1 VLLPLAGVGVVA
13 ARFGLDTGL
22 STWVPSKN
30 KQLFPVNS
38 RRREMISMSPFMRRP
53 ALALCALALSASV
66 VTACGSSSDSDST
79 STPAA
84 AASATASTP
93 AADSTSGVASAAL
106 AKVQDHVSVD
116 AIGPTKPVGKP
127 IPKGKNLVYVN
138 CGAPACTNQGK
149 AFKEAAAV
157 LGWNVTEIQAQ
168 PTPQSIQA
176 AFDEVIRR
184 KPDGVASA
192 GFGSALYPRQLAELK
207 KLNIPVFSTTG
218 TDESGTNGITFEP
231 LPPKVASA
239 ATAVLADKAISDMGG
254 EGEAGSVLLGGYP
267 IVKDYTAGYTDEIKA
282 SCPKCT
288 VKQIEVQPTSIGKD
302 AASKIVNF
310 VRANPKIKTLF
321 LSYDALGSGLTA
333 AAKGAGVTMPKTYS
347 WAPDAPGIQSLQSGE
362 RTASVLMPYN
372 ELSWQLIDGFAREF
386 TGQGVADSQPLQT
399 LLVVSNDLKNTPKTG
414 DPFPS
419 SVADYQAQ
427 FKKLWGVN

>member
-1 VLLPLAGVGVVA
+1 
-13 ARFGLDTGL
+13 
-22 STWVPSKN
+22 
-30 KQLFPVNS
+30 
-38 RRREMISMSPFMRRP
+38 MMSMGSFRRRP
-53 ALALCALALSASV
+53 ALAMCALALSASLV
-66 VTACGSSSDSDST
+66 AACGSSSDST
-79 STPAA
+79 GTAA
-84 AASATASTP
+84 AGSSATASTP
-93 AADSTSGVASAAL
+93 AADSTNSVASAAL
-106 AKVQDHVSVD
+106 AKVKSHVTAD
-116 AIGPTKPVGKP
+116 AIGPTKPIGKP
-127 IPKGKNLVYVN
+127 IPKGKNLIYVN
-138 CGAPACTNQGK
+138 CGASACTNQGK

-207 KLNIPVFSTTG
+207 SLNIPVFSTTG

-239 ATAVLADKAISDMGG
+239 ATAVLADKAVSDMGG
-254 EGEAGSVLLGGYP
+254 EGEAGAVLLGGYP
-267 IVKDYTAGYTDEIKA
+267 IVKDYTEGYTNEIKA
-282 SCPKCT
+282 ACPKCT
-288 VKQIEVQPTSIGKD
+288 VKQIEIQPTSIGKD

-310 VRANPKIKTLF
+310 IRANPNIKTLF
-321 LSYDALGSGLTA
+321 LSYDALGSGLPA

-347 WAPDAPGIQSLQSGE
+347 WAPDAPGIQALQTGE
-362 RTASVLMPYN
+362 RNASVLMPYN
-372 ELSWQLIDGFAREF
+372 ELSWQLIDAFARDF
-386 TGQGVADSQPLQT
+386 TGQGVADSQPLQN
-399 LLVVSNDLKNTPKTG
+399 LLIVSNDFNNVPKTG